1 MAPLG
6 SGGGRASAG
15 PVRVGSMPVVWVA
28 LAAGLG
34 LCPGLAWAD
43 LPPEGSSRWALA
55 ESKATIDARKSASI
69 EATVET
75 IVAPLRGLAR
85 DRLAGQPKT
94 CARYELLRS
103 ANSVTVRCDGGEAIV
118 PLGGGAVDM
127 KADDGSTLAASAQL
141 RGGALVLTFVGPK
154 ATQTTRFVVEGSA
167 LVVTKEISSSY
178 FSVPVRCHFRYGAS
192 PE

>member
-1 MAPLG
+1 MAPYE
-6 SGGGRASAG
+6 SCGGPASAG
-15 PVRVGSMPVVWVA
+15 PVRVGSILGVWLA
-28 LAAGLG
+28 LASGLG
-34 LCPGLAWAD
+34 LGSGRAWAE

-85 DRLAGQPKT
+85 ERLAGQPKT
-94 CARYELLRS
+94 CARYELLRA
-103 ANSVTVRCDGGEAIV
+103 ANSVTVRCDGGEAVV
-118 PLGGGAVDM
+118 PLGGGSVDM
-127 KADDGSTLAASAQL
+127 KADDGSALTASAQL